1 MLAVRY
7 VIHMHIHIDIDI
19 DIDMHMH
26 MHNAYICISISISIS
41 ISNTQHM
48 CVCVVYTFVVCAFS
62 PFLEHRN
69 SAKNEEQFSGS
80 FVFGPLK
87 LLTRVR
93 QFVSSFKSSLEEV

>member
-1 MLAVRY
+1 MHTYAYLY
-7 VIHMHIHIDIDI
+7 LYLYLYLIHNI
-19 DIDMHMH
+19 
-26 MHNAYICISISISIS
+26 
-41 ISNTQHM
+41 